1 MPTKT
6 KAPVKRTKRTKKD
19 ASSDTPVAPAA
30 TTTAAPVASKVAEE
44 TTDVVPYQH
53 VIDQLHEQTAALNA
67 LTGQCQALKKS
78 YSALEKVVVRELK
91 AAHKS
96 QQKKKKKQGNRAP
109 SGFVKPTPISSELA
123 SFLGRSKGEQMART
137 EVTREIN
144 AYIRKH
150 SLQDPAN
157 GRKINPDSAL
167 KTLLKLTSKDELTY
181 FNLQKYMSPHFAKG
195 GVLPAGV

>member
-19 ASSDTPVAPAA
+19 ASSDTPVAPAQTA
-30 TTTAAPVASKVAEE
+30 TVVEE
-44 TTDVVPYQH
+44 SADVVPYQH
-53 VIDQLHEQTAALNA
+53 VVDQLHEQTAALNA

-91 AAHKS
+91 SAYKS

-109 SGFVKPTPISSELA
+109 SGFVKPTAISSELA

-137 EVTREIN
+137 EVTRE
-144 AYIRKH
+144 
-150 SLQDPAN
+150 
-157 GRKINPDSAL
+157 
-167 KTLLKLTSKDELTY
+167 
-181 FNLQKYMSPHFAKG
+181 
-195 GVLPAGV
+195 

>member
-6 KAPVKRTKRTKKD
+6 KAPVKRTKRTKKEV
-19 ASSDTPVAPAA
+19 SSDTPVAPAA
-30 TTTAAPVASKVAEE
+30 TTTVAPVASKVAEE
-44 TTDVVPYQH
+44 ASDVVPYQH

-150 SLQDPAN
+150 SLQDPDN

-181 FNLQKYMSPHFAKG
+181 FNLQKYMSPHFQK
-195 GVLPAGV
+195 AGAAPIL

>member
-19 ASSDTPVAPAA
+19 ASSDTPVAPAE
-30 TTTAAPVASKVAEE
+30 TTTVAPVASAVVEE
-44 TTDVVPYQH
+44 SADVVPYQH
-53 VIDQLHEQTAALNA
+53 VVDQLHEQTAALNA

-78 YSALEKVVVRELK
+78 YSALEKLVVRELK

-109 SGFVKPTPISSELA
+109 SGFVKPTAISSELA

-181 FNLQKYMSPHFAKG
+181 FNLQKYMSPHFQK
-195 GVLPAGV
+195 AGAAPIL

>member
-19 ASSDTPVAPAA
+19 ASSDTPVAPAE
-30 TTTAAPVASKVAEE
+30 TAPVVAAANTVVEE
-44 TTDVVPYQH
+44 AADVVPYQH
-53 VIDQLHEQTAALNA
+53 VVDQLHEQTAALNA

-78 YSALEKVVVRELK
+78 YSALEKLVVRELK

-109 SGFVKPTPISSELA
+109 SGFVKPTAISSELA

-150 SLQDPAN
+150 SLQDPDN

-167 KTLLKLTSKDELTY
+167 KSLLKLTSKDELTY
-181 FNLQKYMSPHFAKG
+181 FNLQKYMSPHFQK
-195 GVLPAGV
+195 AGAAPIL

>member
-19 ASSDTPVAPAA
+19 ASSDTPVAPAQTA
-30 TTTAAPVASKVAEE
+30 TVVEE
-44 TTDVVPYQH
+44 SADVVPYQH
-53 VIDQLHEQTAALNA
+53 VVDQLHEQTAALNA

-91 AAHKS
+91 SAYKS

-109 SGFVKPTPISSELA
+109 SGFVKPTAISSELA

-150 SLQDPAN
+150 SLQDPDN

-167 KTLLKLTSKDELTY
+167 KSLLKLTSKDELTY
-181 FNLQKYMSPHFAKG
+181 FNLQKYMSPHFQK
-195 GVLPAGV
+195 AGAAPIL